1 MGIRREGGFI
11 ILFSLARA
19 VVVFRFESEASR
31 EEKIHGKNIREM
43 FCFVWE
49 FVVEVM
55 EEEEEEEEGPSFFF
69 ATKNPESLLR
79 VTFARWS
86 RIEFLVVGD

>member
-55 EEEEEEEEGPSFFF
+55 EEEEEEEGPSFFSPP
-69 ATKNPESLLR
+69 KIQNPFYESR
-79 VTFARWS
+79 SSDGVGS
-86 RIEFLVVGD
+86 NFL

>member
-1 MGIRREGGFI
+1 MGIRRDGGFI

-19 VVVFRFESEASR
+19 VVVFRFRVRSVEG
-31 EEKIHGKNIREM
+31 GKNSWKKYSGNVLFCLGIRSR
-43 FCFVWE
+43 
-49 FVVEVM
+49 
-55 EEEEEEEEGPSFFF
+55 GDGGGGGGGGSLFFF

-79 VTFARWS
+79 VTFVRWS